1 VQDDIGAQGVAQPGD
16 EELDL
21 LGLDE
26 GAIMTGEGDEV
37 FVEVVDSP
45 CAPQHGQLTNWTVRE
60 GGPMWAFTN
69 FTNCGHSAI
78 VELHAMK
85 PQLSIMKEVECPN
98 VTRFCFEV

>member
-37 FVEVVDSP
+37 FVEVVHSP

-69 FTNCGHSAI
+69 FTNCGHSDR
-78 VELHAMK
+78 
-85 PQLSIMKEVECPN
+85 PSLSSM
-98 VTRFCFEV
+98 R